1 MKQQLRI
8 HEKRIFT
15 ALPEGKSSL
24 DNRRVQDPP
33 YESLARLRDRQLAN
47 LVQTVQTGYRF
58 AANPWK
64 TGVRVDI
71 PRCVPNGNEDWDT
84 HKHKARKTGGTQV
97 G

>member
-8 HEKRIFT
+8 HENRIFT

-33 YESLARLRDRQLAN
+33 YESLARLRDHQLSN
-47 LVQTVQTGYRF
+47 LVQTGYRF
-58 AANPWK
+58 AANLWK

-71 PRCVPNGNEDWDT
+71 PRRVPKGNEDWDT
-84 HKHKARKTGGTQV
+84 DKHKHARPAARK
-97 G
+97 